1 MFKIL
6 VVRCRILAS
15 YPSFN
20 AYHSSEVAFAG
31 SQSASASLSC
41 LASAVIISPSYTII
55 SKVTAANSHYLLAAC
70 RNRARYTVAVPLWC
84 NYSWYAKARRAHASL
99 RRATRVAS
107 RTWLHPPLCDT
118 HTHVR
123 PLHLHR
129 VSQACYGLLLG
140 HAHLKHHKTRTSS
153 CSSPLPRPHILHRAI
168 SPNHNTSTDKAL

>member
-15 YPSFN
+15 CPSFN

-31 SQSASASLSC
+31 SQSAPASLSC
-41 LASAVIISPSYTII
+41 LTSAVIISPSYTTI

-99 RRATRVAS
+99 RRATRVTS
-107 RTWLHPPLCDT
+107 RTWLHPPPSCDT
-118 HTHVR
+118 HTCTTIAPASCFSGLQWAFVTTCAAST
-123 PLHLHR
+123 
-129 VSQACYGLLLG
+129 SQAKNLFLFFSTLQTT
-140 HAHLKHHKTRTSS
+140 HFT
-153 CSSPLPRPHILHRAI
+153 PRQ
-168 SPNHNTSTDKAL
+168 